1 MTTKSCVP
9 RTDKRKARPKPGAQR
24 GGMTDSSTDRVTEPE
39 ARSAYIAM
47 NGRRSILGVHKR
59 FTKGGRKT
67 PSERTF
73 KKWSTKN
80 RWRYHAREHDEK
92 VVAETTAKIAKAAVT
107 EAVSRADRFDYLAT
121 ESLNRAIAG
130 LEKVNVE
137 DLKVPDIRAL
147 FEVGERATK
156 MHELLEGRATDR
168 PDNLTREKMDVLMR
182 QMGEEIEESLARFKK
197 PVH

>member
-1 MTTKSCVP
+1 MSTTSSKP
-9 RTDKRKARPKPGAQR
+9 RADL
-24 GGMTDSSTDRVTEPE
+24 TDSNTDRVTEPE
-39 ARSAYIAM
+39 ARAAYIAM
-47 NGRRSILGVHKR
+47 KGRRSILGVHKR

-130 LEKVNVE
+130 LEKIDGAV
-137 DLKVPDIRAL
+137 LKVPDIRAL

-156 MHELLEGRATDR
+156 MFELLEGRATDR
-168 PDNLTREKMDVLMR
+168 PDNLTREKMDALMEE
-182 QMGEEIEESLARFKK
+182 MEDEIEEKLARLRT
-197 PVH
+197 VH